1 MESVIGILDFS
12 RYSDHSSAVY
22 AFAIAQVKENLKTK
36 EILQSDSIESLD
48 LNL

>member
-12 RYSDHSSAVY
+12 RYSEHSSAVY
-22 AFAIAQVKENLKTK
+22 AFAIAQGKENLKTK